1 MRSVENGKTQ
11 GLLSLEFTIENS
23 WRGLKKNP
31 LNCMIN
37 SLFIY
42 DIYRWC
48 VKIESEFPMKEYE
61 VLVGVGPSHANK
73 EILCQ
78 KRKKK
83 RNFLDLAR
91 IICRGE
97 GIEPPTTTHCPSL
110 MLCKQTA
117 QSLPLESTPHINM
130 HRKCLKVNYRQ
141 HSEWRLCEGEGGE
154 SGRKGRV
161 PWALILIYGRQTFL
175 PNTINIYVASM
186 CELVI

>member
-1 MRSVENGKTQ
+1 MEKLKDCFHLNSQLKT
-11 GLLSLEFTIENS
+11 LV
-23 WRGLKKNP
+23 GLKKNP

-48 VKIESEFPMKEYE
+48 VKIESEFPMKECE
-61 VLVGVGPSHANK
+61 VLVVVGLSHANK

-97 GIEPPTTTHCPSL
+97 GIATHHHPPPTAP
-110 MLCKQTA
+110 
-117 QSLPLESTPHINM
+117 
-130 HRKCLKVNYRQ
+130 R
-141 HSEWRLCEGEGGE
+141 
-154 SGRKGRV
+154 
-161 PWALILIYGRQTFL
+161 
-175 PNTINIYVASM
+175 
-186 CELVI
+186 

>member
-61 VLVGVGPSHANK
+61 VLVGVGFPMRIKRSSVKRERKSVIFSTLHASSVV
-73 EILCQ
+73 
-78 KRKKK
+78 
-83 RNFLDLAR
+83 AR
-91 IICRGE
+91 
-97 GIEPPTTTHCPSL
+97 
-110 MLCKQTA
+110 
-117 QSLPLESTPHINM
+117 
-130 HRKCLKVNYRQ
+130 V
-141 HSEWRLCEGEGGE
+141 
-154 SGRKGRV
+154 
-161 PWALILIYGRQTFL
+161 
-175 PNTINIYVASM
+175 
-186 CELVI
+186 

>member
-48 VKIESEFPMKEYE
+48 VKIESEFPMKECE
-61 VLVGVGPSHANK
+61 VLVVVGLSHANK

-97 GIEPPTTTHCPSL
+97 GIEPPTTTHHP
-110 MLCKQTA
+110 
-117 QSLPLESTPHINM
+117 LPLVNAMQADGPIPPSKKHAPH
-130 HRKCLKVNYRQ
+130 KY
-141 HSEWRLCEGEGGE
+141 
-154 SGRKGRV
+154 
-161 PWALILIYGRQTFL
+161 A
-175 PNTINIYVASM
+175 
-186 CELVI
+186 